1 MNRVFHFILSHSIF
15 ISLCAAALSLQTLQ
29 LLSLPVNSFLLA
41 FIFFAT
47 LFAYNAYWVVS
58 RYSYNRHIPFNS
70 FLKKCVS
77 SILVMFIAMVGL
89 LYCMGKLHL
98 VMYNIMLTFVLFCV
112 YVMPVLPFKRLH
124 FTRKAGYLKT
134 VLLAI
139 SWTVVTIL
147 IPLQIPFFKMGA
159 DALLLFINRF
169 LLMLLLCI
177 IFDKRDAAIDKMRGL
192 QSLATNI
199 NPRLLHY
206 LMGFIFT
213 AYILVSYSMQS
224 YGVSMPEVAALILT
238 GLVTLFVY
246 ISSLKKKGYLFYYFL
261 VDGMMFLS
269 ALLTGLAGLFRV

>member
-1 MNRVFHFILSHSIF
+1 MNRLFQFILSHSIF
-15 ISLCAAALSLQTLQ
+15 ISLCAAALSLQTVQ

-47 LFAYNAYWVVS
+47 LFAYNAYWIVS

-70 FLKKCVS
+70 FLRKCAS
-77 SILVMFIAMVGL
+77 SILVMFFAMGGL
-89 LYCMGKLHL
+89 LYCMDKLHL
-98 VMYNIMLTFVLFCV
+98 VMYNIMLSFVFFCV
-112 YVMPVLPFKRLH
+112 YAMPVLPFKLLH

-147 IPLQIPFFKMGA
+147 IPLQIPFFKMGP
-159 DALLLFINRF
+159 DAWLLFINRF

-199 NPRLLHY
+199 KHRSLHF
-206 LMGFIFT
+206 LIGVIFII
-213 AYILVSYSMQS
+213 YILVCYLLEA
-224 YGVSMPEVAALILT
+224 YGVSLPQVAALMLA
-238 GLVTLFVY
+238 GLVSLFVY
-246 ISSLKKKGYLFYYFL
+246 TLSLKKKGYLFYYFL

-269 ALLTGLAGLFRV
+269 ALLTGLAGLFKV